1 MGQDKQNFPYTKE
14 LKAIAK
20 GNKKSLQNLYKQEA
34 SYMLAFA
41 FKVLH
46 HYKFAED
53 AVIQT
58 FTLIWENAK
67 YFDETM
73 PNPRGW
79 IYTIFRFHLN
89 NIVRKNYQALK
100 ESLKENSSILGDVC
114 TNLYAGVHNFIE
126 PGSFYQVF
134 EELPEDTQKALITTY
149 FSAESLPDTA
159 TLLQMPLG
167 QLKENLKLGLHYLAQ
182 KRDTLAFK
190 HDHTVFIGEYVL
202 GALSDSEQQEVHNLL
217 AEDPVAE
224 KISFVW
230 EEEFLH
236 LLNQL
241 ILEKPPET
249 LWVRIKQ
256 LTTTEKDTNT
266 DTQELEDELQ
276 LTQDQTSA
284 QSQWDK
290 TRLFIRKCWI
300 SRNFWRFFSLCMIL
314 LMIALLIIRPLENPI
329 RNTAVLGSTTQPN
342 QIGFIVK
349 QTDKLFVTPAIHQK
363 LDDKIR
369 LQLWHRDAQ
378 GFTHPLGIIDSE
390 KETVFSYYNRLK
402 TGDLLLISIEP
413 ANPKPSASITGQ
425 ILYEGLVAEF

>member
-1 MGQDKQNFPYTKE
+1 MGQNKQHFSYTKE

-20 GNKKSLQNLYKQEA
+20 GHKKSLQNLYKQEA

-46 HYKFAED
+46 HYKFAEE

-58 FTLIWENAK
+58 FVLIWENAK
-67 YFDETM
+67 YFDESL

-89 NIVRKNYQALK
+89 QIIRKNYQALK
-100 ESLKENSSILGDVC
+100 EGLKENSAVLGDVC
-114 TNLYAGVHNFIE
+114 TNLYAGVHNFVE

-149 FSAESLPDTA
+149 FSAENLPDTA

-167 QLKENLKLGLHYLAQ
+167 QLKENLKLGLHYLSQ
-182 KRDTLAFK
+182 KRDTLSFK

-202 GALSDSEQQEVHNLL
+202 GALSDSDQQKAQTLL

-236 LLNQL
+236 FLNQL
-241 ILEKPPET
+241 ILEKSPET

-256 LTTTEKDTNT
+256 LTATEKDTLT
-266 DTQELEDELQ
+266 DAQELADELQ
-276 LTQDQTSA
+276 LTQDK
-284 QSQWDK
+284 SQAKNGWD
-290 TRLFIRKCWI
+290 TLILFARKCWI
-300 SRNFWRFFSLCMIL
+300 SRNFWRYFSAALVVLIL
-314 LMIALLIIRPLENPI
+314 ALLIIRPLENPI
-329 RNTAVLGSTTQPN
+329 RQTAVLSSMTQSN
-342 QIGFIVK
+342 QVGFIVK
-349 QTDKLFVTPAIHQK
+349 QTNKLFISPVIYQK
-363 LDDKIR
+363 LDKKIQ
-369 LQLWHRDAQ
+369 LQLWHRDKQ
-378 GFTHPLGIIDSE
+378 GFTYPLGVINSD
-390 KETVFSYYNRLK
+390 KDTLFPFYNRLK
-402 TGDLLLISIEP
+402 TGDLLLISVEP
-413 ANPKPSASITGQ
+413 VQKSMPSHLTGQ
-425 ILYEGLVAEF
+425 ILYQGIVAEF

>member
-1 MGQDKQNFPYTKE
+1 MGQEKQTFPYTKE

-20 GNKKSLQNLYKQEA
+20 GNKKSLQNIYKQEA

-53 AVIQT
+53 AVVQT
-58 FTLIWENAK
+58 FTLIWENAQ

-89 NIVRKNYQALK
+89 NIIRKNYQALK
-100 ESLKENSSILGDVC
+100 ENLKESSAVLGDVC
-114 TNLYAGVHNFIE
+114 TNLHAGVHNFVE

-167 QLKENLKLGLHYLAQ
+167 QLKENLKLGLNYLAQ
-182 KRDTLAFK
+182 RRDTLAFK

-202 GALSDSEQQEVHNLL
+202 GALSDSDQQEAHALL

-236 LLNQL
+236 FLNQL
-241 ILEKPPET
+241 ILETPPDA

-256 LTTTEKDTNT
+256 LTTTEKDTHT
-266 DTQELEDELQ
+266 DTQELADELQ
-276 LTQDQTSA
+276 LTQDQTNA
-284 QSQWDK
+284 QGNWDK
-290 TRLFIRKCWI
+290 FLLTMRRCWI
-300 SRNFWRFFSLCMIL
+300 SRNFWRFFSLGLVIL
-314 LMIALLIIRPLENPI
+314 MLALLIIRPLENPI
-329 RNTAVLGSTTQPN
+329 RNAAVLSSTTQAN
-342 QIGFIVK
+342 QVGFIVK
-349 QTDKLFVTPAIHQK
+349 QTNKLFIQPVVHQK
-363 LDDKIR
+363 LDSKIR
-369 LQLWHRDAQ
+369 LQLWHRDSQ
-378 GFTHPLGIIDSE
+378 GLTHPLGVVDSSQD
-390 KETVFSYYNRLK
+390 TVFPRYNLLK

-413 ANPKPSASITGQ
+413 AGPHLSNSITGQ
-425 ILYEGLVAEF
+425 IIYQGLVAEF